1 MEIQRDHEGRYAP
14 WRLLPDLVKLILFRD
29 SKGVLLF
36 MAWRLWIALCL
47 FVLFVV
53 GARARSAPA
62 QASQNAA
69 PPPAAYPD
77 SPKGLQD
84 FLEDL
89 FAAIKANNKPKIDS
103 LWQSTQLPEHAAWF
117 SRVFGDK
124 DGAAL
129 EATYSRQLP
138 SAASGPGKT
147 YSFVASLDTAK
158 VVALPL
164 AQAAVNRPDSWA
176 KLIFLSMKGPVSAYR
191 AEAIGPGAAASYMLG
206 YFFYVGSGFR
216 MVDESVFS
224 ALSAAKISTRL
235 PYISGLEAQMLLL
248 QSVPPV
254 TPPLVRKDGISNAV
268 MLDVIID
275 VLGQVRSA
283 SILSG
288 DLVLGN
294 AARAAVL
301 GWRYRP
307 YIQNGRP
314 AEVETTVTVTFPL

>member
-1 MEIQRDHEGRYAP
+1 M
-14 WRLLPDLVKLILFRD
+14 
-29 SKGVLLF
+29 
-36 MAWRLWIALCL
+36 
-47 FVLFVV
+47 
-53 GARARSAPA
+53 ARSLQIAFFYFALVLTTTLA
-62 QASQNAA
+62 QSAQERASQDAA
-69 PPPAAYPD
+69 AQPAAYPD

-89 FAAIKANNKPKIDS
+89 FASIKSNDEPKIDS
-103 LWQSTQLPEHAAWF
+103 LWQRTLLPEHSAWF
-117 SRVFGDK
+117 SREFGDK

-129 EATYSRQLP
+129 EAAYSRQLAN
-138 SAASGPGKT
+138 AASGPGKT
-147 YSFVASLDTAK
+147 YTFVASLDTAK
-158 VVALPL
+158 FVVLPL

-176 KLIFLSMKGPVSAYR
+176 KLILLSMKAPVSVYR
-191 AEAIGPGAAASYMLG
+191 AEAIGPGGAASYMLG
-206 YFFYVGSGFR
+206 YFFYVGGGFR
-216 MVDESVFS
+216 WVDENVFS
-224 ALSAAKISTRL
+224 ALSAARISTRL

-248 QSVPPV
+248 QSAPPV
-254 TPPLVRKDGISNAV
+254 VPQLVRKDGISNTV
-268 MLDVIID
+268 MLDVVID

-314 AEVETTVTVTFPL
+314 ADVETTVTVAFPP

>member
-1 MEIQRDHEGRYAP
+1 MT
-14 WRLLPDLVKLILFRD
+14 
-29 SKGVLLF
+29 
-36 MAWRLWIALCL
+36 WRLWIALCFFAL
-47 FVLFVV
+47 FMA
-53 GARARSAPA
+53 GIHPRSAPA
-62 QASQNAA
+62 RAPQTTT
-69 PPPAAYPD
+69 PPPAVYPD

-84 FLEDL
+84 FLGDL
-89 FAAIKANNKPKIDS
+89 IAAIKANDKPKIDS
-103 LWQSTQLPEHAAWF
+103 LWQTTALPEHGTWF
-117 SRVFGDK
+117 SREFGDK
-124 DGAAL
+124 NGAAL
-129 EATYSRQLP
+129 DAIYSRQLAN
-138 SAASGPGKT
+138 AASGPGKT
-147 YSFVASLDTAK
+147 YTFVASLDTAK
-158 VVALPL
+158 FEVLPL

-176 KLIFLSMKGPVSAYR
+176 KLILLSMKAPVSVYR
-191 AEAIGPGAAASYMLG
+191 AEAVGPAGAASYMLG
-206 YFFYVGSGFR
+206 YFFYVGSSFR
-216 MVDESVFS
+216 WVDESVFG

-248 QSVPPV
+248 QSAPPV
-254 TPPLVRKDGISNAV
+254 TPPLVRKDGMSNTV

-314 AEVETTVTVTFPL
+314 VDVETTVTVSFPL

>member
-1 MEIQRDHEGRYAP
+1 MTR
-14 WRLLPDLVKLILFRD
+14 
-29 SKGVLLF
+29 
-36 MAWRLWIALCL
+36 RLWIALCFFAL
-47 FVLFVV
+47 FVTTTL
-53 GARARSAPA
+53 AQSAQERASPVA
-62 QASQNAA
+62 AA
-69 PPPAAYPD
+69 PPVAYPD

-84 FLEDL
+84 FLADL
-89 FAAIKANNKPKIDS
+89 FTAIKANDKPKIDS
-103 LWQSTQLPEHAAWF
+103 LWQSTQLPEHDAWF

-129 EATYSRQLP
+129 EVTYSRQLAN
-138 SAASGPGKT
+138 AASGPGKPYT
-147 YSFVASLDTAK
+147 FVANLDTAK
-158 VVALPL
+158 FVALPL

-176 KLIFLSMKGPVSAYR
+176 KLILLSMKAPVSVYR
-191 AEAIGPGAAASYMLG
+191 AEAIGPAGTASYMLG
-206 YFFYVGSGFR
+206 YFFYVGGGFR
-216 MVDESVFS
+216 WVDESAFS

-248 QSVPPV
+248 QSAPPV
-254 TPPLVRKDGISNAV
+254 TPSLVRKDGISNTV

-307 YIQNGRP
+307 YLQNGRP
-314 AEVETTVTVTFPL
+314 VDVETTVTVTFPL

>member
-1 MEIQRDHEGRYAP
+1 MAQRLR
-14 WRLLPDLVKLILFRD
+14 
-29 SKGVLLF
+29 
-36 MAWRLWIALCL
+36 IALRF
-47 FVLFVV
+47 FVLFIW
-53 GARARSAPA
+53 SAHAEPA
-62 QASQNAA
+62 PTRLSQDAA
-69 PPPAAYPD
+69 TPPPTYPD

-89 FAAIKANNKPKIDS
+89 FVAIKSNDKPKIDS
-103 LWQSTQLPEHAAWF
+103 LWQGAMLPQHAIWF

-124 DGAAL
+124 DGAML
-129 EATYSRQLP
+129 ETTYAKQLAN
-138 SAASGPGKT
+138 SASGPGKMYT
-147 YSFVASLDTAK
+147 FVGGLDTIK
-158 VVALPL
+158 LVVLPL

-176 KLIFLSMKGPVSAYR
+176 KAIHLSMRQPIPAYR
-191 AEAIGPGAAASYMLG
+191 AEAIGPASAASYMLG
-206 YFFYVGSGFR
+206 YFFYVEGGFR
-216 MVDESVFS
+216 WVDESVFG

-235 PYISGLEAQMLLL
+235 PYISSLEAQMLLL
-248 QSVPPV
+248 QSAPPV
-254 TPPLVRKDGISNAV
+254 TPPLVRKTGISNTV
-268 MLDVIID
+268 MLEVIID

-314 AEVETTVTVTFPL
+314 VDVETTVTITFPL